1 MKRLARRLLIAFLPM
16 LILGLSSCTLSPE
29 ARRDRYLASGK
40 KLVEKKDYRRAVLE
54 FKNALKAKPRYA
66 EIYYQLGLAD
76 IGANDVREAALCFQK
91 AIELNPKHVGA
102 QLGLAQLLASATNPK
117 LLEEANKRLVSL
129 LSDNPDNPDAL
140 NALALTELK
149 LGKVQDGMVHLS
161 RLLEKDPRQLT
172 SSKPHC
178 TNHST
183 DRYTASQLVW
193 NARAVSRQLN
203 RRAQRAKNPIMAQV
217 TGRLPSL
224 QGMCSTT
231 PPCSAHPPR
240 RGA

>member
-1 MKRLARRLLIAFLPM
+1 MKKLSSRVLIAFLPM
-16 LILGLSSCTLSPE
+16 LIFGLSSCALSPE
-29 ARRDRYLASGK
+29 ARRDKYLASGK
-40 KLVEKKDYRRAVLE
+40 KLIEKKDYRRAVLE
-54 FKNALKAKPRYA
+54 FKNALRAKPRDA
-66 EIYYQLGLAD
+66 EAYYQLGLAD
-76 IGANDVREAALCFQK
+76 IGANDVREAVVCFGK

-102 QLGLAQLLASATNPK
+102 QLKLAQLLASATKPK
-117 LLEEANKRLVSL
+117 FLEEANKRLVSL

-161 RLLEKDPRQLT
+161 RLLEKGPRQLT

-193 NARAVSRQLN
+193 NARAVSRQLI
-203 RRAQRAKNPIMAQV
+203 RRAQRAKKPIMAHV
-217 TGRLPSL
+217 TGRCRRKVKMSY
-224 QGMCSTT
+224 
-231 PPCSAHPPR
+231 SAK
-240 RGA
+240 